1 MVLSLGDD
9 KVLVT
14 VRELAITTTIT
25 LCICVC
31 VFFFLSIYERERER
45 KRESP
50 TELAR
55 GWSKEIGE

>member
-1 MVLSLGDD
+1 MVLSFGDD

-31 VFFFLSIYERERER
+31 VFFFLSIYERERAQLNWLEGR
-45 KRESP
+45 
-50 TELAR
+50 AR
-55 GWSKEIGE
+55 R

>member
-1 MVLSLGDD
+1 MVLSFGDD

-31 VFFFLSIYERERER
+31 FFLSFFLSIY
-45 KRESP
+45 
-50 TELAR
+50 L
-55 GWSKEIGE
+55 

>member
-1 MVLSLGDD
+1 MVLSFGDD

-31 VFFFLSIYERERER
+31 VFFFLSIYERERAQLNWLE
-45 KRESP
+45 
-50 TELAR
+50 AR
-55 GWSKEIGE
+55 ARR